1 MLAMTK
7 YPADYIASVRGLI
20 DERVAVFHKLGDVPA
35 EVATAYFTDM
45 VLVLEL
51 AFVHRQRKDEGKDG
65 NPLNELRLLAVSLLT
80 NGGRMVDGKSLK
92 LRPEASILGYAEGDA
107 IAVTES
113 DFLRL
118 VDGVLTE
125 ITKRFSE

>member
-7 YPADYIASVRGLI
+7 YPADYIESVRAMLG
-20 DERVAVFHKLGDVPA
+20 ERAAVYRKVGEAPFFNDL
-35 EVATAYFTDM
+35 

-65 NPLNELRLLAVSLLT
+65 NPLNELRLLAVGLLT
-80 NGGRMVDGKSLK
+80 NDGRMVDGKALK
-92 LRPEASILGYAEGDA
+92 VRPETSVLGYAPGDV
-107 IAVTES
+107 IALTES

-118 VDGVLTE
+118 ADAVLAE
-125 ITKRFSE
+125 VSKRFAE